1 MATPEADPSLDSLRA
16 SIDAVD
22 EELLA
27 ILNRRALLAGQVGEL
42 KAQTGRV
49 GAFYVPTRER
59 AIVER
64 LAARNP
70 GPFPSE
76 GLRPVFQ
83 EIFSACLS
91 LEKPLRV
98 AFLGPEATY
107 THQAAKLQFG
117 LSAQMLPVGS
127 IVAAFRAVESGE
139 VDFGV
144 VPVENATEGALD
156 PTLDT
161 FMESALTI
169 CAEIVTPI
177 SHCLMGHSGQGFGD
191 IARVYSHPQAL
202 GQCREWI
209 RANLP
214 HAQTLDAPSTAEA
227 ARLARADAGGAAI
240 ASELA
245 ADLYDLTLLR
255 TSIEDLQ
262 GNATRF
268 LVLGRNA
275 PDPSGRDRTSLVLVA
290 KDGPGALLGILN
302 PLAEA
307 GVNLSRIESRPSR
320 RRAWEV
326 AFFLDLD
333 GHAQVPAV
341 ASALETLRS
350 RCSFV
355 KVLGSYPRAWEPACP
370 LNQVDPERP
379 SC

>member
-1 MATPEADPSLDSLRA
+1 MAALEPDPSLTALRA
-16 SIDAVD
+16 QIDALD

-27 ILNRRALLAGQVGEL
+27 LLNRRARLAGQVGEL
-42 KAQTGRV
+42 KARTGRP
-49 GAFYVPTRER
+49 GAYYVPTRER

-64 LAARNP
+64 LAAANP
-70 GPFPSE
+70 GPFPTES
-76 GLRPVFQ
+76 LRPVFQ

-91 LEKPLRV
+91 LEQPLRV

-107 THQAAKLQFG
+107 THQAAKFQFG
-117 LSAQMLPVGS
+117 LSARMLPVGS
-127 IVAAFRAVESGE
+127 IAAAFRAVESGE
-139 VDFGV
+139 VEFGV

-161 FMESALTI
+161 FMDSDLTI
-169 CAEIVTPI
+169 CAEIVMPI
-177 SHCLMGHSGQGFGD
+177 SHCLLGHAGQRLGD
-191 IARVYSHPQAL
+191 IQRVFSHPQAL
-202 GQCREWI
+202 GQCREWL

-214 HAQTLDAPSTAEA
+214 AAQTLDAPSTADA
-227 ARLARADAGGAAI
+227 ARLARADPGGAAI

-245 ADLYDLTLLR
+245 ADLYDLAILR
-255 TSIEDLQ
+255 TQVEDLP

-268 LVLGRNA
+268 LVLGRQA
-275 PDPSGRDRTSLVLVA
+275 PAPSGHDRTSLVLVA

-333 GHAQVPAV
+333 GHAEDPTV
-341 ASALETLRS
+341 AAALDSLRT

-355 KVLGSYPRAWEPACP
+355 KVLGSYARA
-370 LNQVDPERP
+370 
-379 SC
+379 